1 MWEAHNNEV
10 WANKIENAAI
20 EDQSIW
26 QLTRSYTNNKLKMP
40 PLRGINTIAYS
51 DAEKAE
57 EIAINLQDQ
66 FTPNKISD
74 KSNDKIVRKI
84 VRKFLK
90 NKPTTTIDP
99 CNPEEIIEAI
109 KSTKKKKTPGEDG
122 ITNEML
128 TSPIN
133 WGG

>member
-10 WANKIENAAI
+10 WANRIENAAT

-26 QLTRSYTNNKLKMP
+26 KLTRTHTNNKLKMP
-40 PLRGINTIAYS
+40 PLRRINTIAYS

-74 KSNDKIVRKI
+74 KSSDKIVRKI

-99 CNPEEIIEAI
+99 ANLEGSHRGI
-109 KSTKKKKTPGEDG
+109 KAPKRKTTGRRW
-122 ITNEML
+122 ITNDLMKC
-128 TSPIN
+128 
-133 WGG
+133 